1 MFTLETEFKYKNVQ
15 FLIGIGEVYRLNARI
30 LLANLYQSSR
40 STFLAQIFH
49 AFLPSKKAYEM
60 YQFRHWGVRQQYP
73 LVFETPLSAYQTRQY
88 VWHTKLRQCYR
99 KTGSTCSRPC
109 GFFL

>member
-1 MFTLETEFKYKNVQ
+1 MLLLKCTKT
-15 FLIGIGEVYRLNARI
+15 ARI

-73 LVFETPLSAYQTRQY
+73 PVICTRDARGNSAGTPCRETQ
-88 VWHTKLRQCYR
+88 
-99 KTGSTCSRPC
+99 SRNEC
-109 GFFL
+109 RVGD